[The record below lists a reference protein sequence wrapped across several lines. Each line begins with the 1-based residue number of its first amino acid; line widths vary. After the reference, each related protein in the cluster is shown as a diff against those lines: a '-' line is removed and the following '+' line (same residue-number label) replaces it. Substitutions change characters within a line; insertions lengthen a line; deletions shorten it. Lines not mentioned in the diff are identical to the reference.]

1 MTEHKTVE
9 KQSAGLYDPYD
20 FLGQGVKSN
29 KNFAQKQH
37 PKNNKPSKIRDN
49 DSL

>member
-1 MTEHKTVE
+1 MTERKTAE
-9 KQSAGLYDPYD
+9 KQDAGLYDPFD

-29 KNFAQKQH
+29 KNFAQKQ
-37 PKNNKPSKIRDN
+37 PEQNSKPFKIRHD